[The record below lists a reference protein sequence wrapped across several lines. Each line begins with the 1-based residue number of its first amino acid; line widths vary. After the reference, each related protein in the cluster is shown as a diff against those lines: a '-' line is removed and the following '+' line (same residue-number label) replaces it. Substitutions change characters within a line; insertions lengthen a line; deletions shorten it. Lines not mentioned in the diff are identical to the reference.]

1 MDMEKTGTYLASLRR
16 GRDMTQQQVADILGV
31 SNKTVSKWES
41 GAGLPDI
48 AALPALAA
56 LYGVTADDILAGET
70 RPRACADTPA
80 EVEAYL
86 ERRGSLRFRI
96 GYSLAVMALAVW
108 VAFPYNNWSWL
119 CLLASPL
126 CLWLGWGVCRSRETL
141 RRRILLLIPLCALWL
156 FAAIQLLGVWRLLV
170 SAYALH
176 GGVVRQFSWAV
187 LTVRQEAVWLL
198 LPLLLAVGSAFIWD
212 FEVTGNDTVPT
223 ESVLQALERCGV
235 RVGTR
240 GVGLDQDELR
250 NRVLPLLPDVV
261 YLAVNVR
268 GCTAHVQ
275 VVERVRPPHLYRDC
289 DVQNIVAARDGL
301 ITKIEA
307 LDGVT
312 CAAVGETVQ
321 AGQVLLSGV
330 ADSPRGCR
338 YMRATGRIWAR
349 TWYEWTVPVPLE
361 TVLKDG
367 TEPVKTR
374 THTALDLGRHRI
386 ALPAGDSILQ
396 GRENCDKIIRY
407 RGVQFP
413 FGLRLP
419 VTLVTETVAERAVY
433 HGERP
438 EDEARAEGQK
448 QLEAQLAQ
456 TIGDDGRVL
465 KADVSARRQGAYL
478 MVTLRAECE
487 EQIGVDAP
495 LTITSDTGR

>member
-1 MDMEKTGTYLASLRR
+1 MYRKAVNYLRGQAVAEVTCAAPERVVNLCAAHGIPFWDLTWLTETSFRVTTTLSGVRR
-16 GRDMTQQQVADILGV
+16 
-31 SNKTVSKWES
+31 
-41 GAGLPDI
+41 
-48 AALPALAA
+48 LAE
-56 LYGVTADDILAGET
+56 VTADIGAQVT
-70 RPRACADTPA
+70 VC
-80 EVEAYL
+80 
-86 ERRGSLRFRI
+86 RRSGAPELWRRCRHR
-96 GYSLAVMALAVW
+96 YV
-108 VAFPYNNWSWL
+108 
-119 CLLASPL
+119 LLAA
-126 CLWLGWGVCRSRETL
+126 
-141 RRRILLLIPLCALWL
+141 AL
-156 FAAIQLLGVWRLLV
+156 V
-170 SAYALH
+170 
-176 GGVVRQFSWAV
+176 
-187 LTVRQEAVWLL
+187 

-223 ESVLQALERCGV
+223 ERVLQALERCGV

-240 GVGLDQDELR
+240 GVGLDQDDLR

-261 YLAVNVR
+261 YLAVNVK

-275 VVERVRPPHLYRDC
+275 VVERVRPPHLYRDS

-301 ITKIEA
+301 ITRIEA

-367 TEPVKTR
+367 MEPVKTR
-374 THTALDLGRHRI
+374 THTALDLGRDRI
-386 ALPAGDSILQ
+386 ALPTGDSILQ

-407 RGVQFP
+407 RGVQLP

-419 VTLVTETVAERAVY
+419 ITLVTETVTEPAVY
-433 HGERP
+433 DGQRP
-438 EDEARAEGQK
+438 EDEARAEGER
-448 QLEAQLAQ
+448 QLLAQLRQ
-456 TIGDDGRVL
+456 TIGDDGGIL
-465 KADVSARRQGAYL
+465 KTDVSARRQGAYL

>member
-176 GGVVRQFSWAV
+176 GGAVLKEPLVRDRGFRFALYGGCGLLFAVEVVRIMVCWAPAAAYAA
-187 LTVRQEAVWLL
+187 TVSTA
-198 LPLLLAVGSAFIWD
+198 
-212 FEVTGNDTVPT
+212 
-223 ESVLQALERCGV
+223 ESVMISRYADLS
-235 RVGTR
+235 
-240 GVGLDQDELR
+240 
-250 NRVLPLLPDVV
+250 
-261 YLAVNVR
+261 AV
-268 GCTAHVQ
+268 A
-275 VVERVRPPHLYRDC
+275 
-289 DVQNIVAARDGL
+289 
-301 ITKIEA
+301 
-307 LDGVT
+307 
-312 CAAVGETVQ
+312 
-321 AGQVLLSGV
+321 
-330 ADSPRGCR
+330 
-338 YMRATGRIWAR
+338 W
-349 TWYEWTVPVPLE
+349 PLE
-361 TVLKDG
+361 TVRWIVLAAVVAAWLVWG
-367 TEPVKTR
+367 MQ
-374 THTALDLGRHRI
+374 AYRH
-386 ALPAGDSILQ
+386 AKK
-396 GRENCDKIIRY
+396 N
-407 RGVQFP
+407 
-413 FGLRLP
+413 
-419 VTLVTETVAERAVY
+419 
-433 HGERP
+433 
-438 EDEARAEGQK
+438 
-448 QLEAQLAQ
+448 
-456 TIGDDGRVL
+456 
-465 KADVSARRQGAYL
+465 
-478 MVTLRAECE
+478 
-487 EQIGVDAP
+487 
-495 LTITSDTGR
+495 